1 MPRSAYTDFVSQY
14 ASANRPTDGWKK
26 GQLMTEAG
34 AAWRAAG
41 HTPKVRVRSECV
53 GKQQSSCLPPCSWA
67 QGAKRQYCRKPA
79 SSSPRATSPRATSP
93 RATSPRAT
101 SPRAT
106 SPTGP
111 APVFVD
117 VKKRKTRPILAP
129 ALHSCAGL
137 GQDPCDVAPNCYW
150 QASNKRCV
158 TRSGKEVKQM
168 YQGNERQDMLAQIR
182 GSERSY

>member
-1 MPRSAYTDFVSQY
+1 MPRSAYNEFVSQY

-34 AAWRAAG
+34 VAWRAAG

-53 GKQQSSCLPPCSWA
+53 GKKQSSCLPPCSWA

-79 SSSPRATSPRATSP
+79 ASSPRAA
-93 RATSPRAT
+93 
-101 SPRAT
+101 
-106 SPTGP
+106 P
-111 APVFVD
+111 APVSVNA
-117 VKKRKTRPILAP
+117 KKRSRPILAP

-150 QASNKRCV
+150 QPSKKRCA
-158 TRSGKEVKQM
+158 TRSGKQVKQM
-168 YQGNERQDMLAQIR
+168 YQGNERQEMLAQIR
-182 GSERSY
+182 ASERSQMGGEEDSSW